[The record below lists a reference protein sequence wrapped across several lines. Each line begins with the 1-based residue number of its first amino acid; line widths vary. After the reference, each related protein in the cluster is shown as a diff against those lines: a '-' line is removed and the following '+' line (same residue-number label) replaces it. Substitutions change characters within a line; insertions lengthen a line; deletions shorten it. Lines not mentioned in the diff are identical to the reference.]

1 MNIKSWR
8 VIVSQKEGNEC
19 NQEMVHKER
28 YKKRKW
34 LKRGFSVSVMLYFLS
49 WAVGVRVTSFEC
61 FKSLKYTNALIY

>member
-8 VIVSQKEGNEC
+8 VVISQKEGNEC

-49 WAVGVRVTSFEC
+49 
-61 FKSLKYTNALIY
+61 